1 MIFSRFFPTYHQEL
15 ESRHRR
21 ISEEAIELDLEQI
34 RINYRIQML
43 REQQD
48 YLAGLI
54 AKLSPKG

>member
-1 MIFSRFFPTYHQEL
+1 MIFSRFFPTYYQEL